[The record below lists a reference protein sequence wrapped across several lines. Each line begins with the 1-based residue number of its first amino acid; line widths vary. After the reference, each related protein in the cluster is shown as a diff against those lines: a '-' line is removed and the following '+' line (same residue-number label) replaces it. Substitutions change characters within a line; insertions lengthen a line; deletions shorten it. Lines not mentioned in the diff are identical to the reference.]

1 MQEIKLVLVGFGNV
15 GQAFLRLL
23 LDKQKYLSEKYGVQF
38 LVTGIATGRHGFAV
52 DSHGI
57 NLDEIMKIIEKKEPI
72 SRLNTGYEINS
83 SHNFLETI
91 QADVVFENTPVNH
104 TDGQP
109 AIDFITRSLKKGMHV
124 ITANKG
130 PVAYA
135 HNQLT
140 QLARQNKVHFL
151 FESTVMD
158 GAPIFSLFRS
168 ALPGVNLKGFSGI
181 LNSCTNLL
189 IERMENGDSLEEA
202 TEFAR
207 SIGIAETDPTA
218 DIDGFDAAIKVSILC
233 QVLLNL
239 PILPGDVSRQGIRQ
253 ISQGDIKLARN
264 EGKKWKLMCK
274 AEQKGDIFN
283 ASVSPEKV
291 SPVSPLYCV
300 SGTSSAINFE
310 TDVLPGLG
318 VIESNPGP
326 QTTAYGLLADLL
338 YVLNNPI
345 IQ

>member
-1 MQEIKLVLVGFGNV
+1 MQEIKLILIGFGNV

-23 LDKQKYLSEKYGVQF
+23 LDKQQYLQEKYGYQF

-52 DSHGI
+52 DSRGI
-57 NLDEIMKIIEKKEPI
+57 NMDRILQIMENHESI
-72 SRLNTGYEINS
+72 STLNPADAVNS
-83 SHNFLETI
+83 SHQLLETI
-91 QADVVFENTPVNH
+91 QADFVFENTPVNH
-104 TDGQP
+104 IDGQP
-109 AIDFITRSLKKGMHV
+109 AIDHITQALQKGMHV

-135 HNQLT
+135 HAQLT
-140 QLARQNKVHFL
+140 QLAYQHKVHFL

-168 ALPGVNLKGFSGI
+168 ALPGIKLQGFSGI

-189 IERMENGDSLEEA
+189 IERMENGESLEEA

-207 SIGIAETDPTA
+207 SIGIVETDPSA
-218 DIDGFDAAIKVSILC
+218 DIDGLDAAIKVSILC

-239 PILPGDVSRQGIRQ
+239 PILPGDISRQGIRD
-253 ISQGDIKLARN
+253 ISLEDIKSARN
-264 EGKKWKLMCK
+264 EGKKWKLICK
-274 AEQKGDIFN
+274 AGKQGEIFH
-283 ASVSPEKV
+283 ASVTPEKV
-291 SPVSPLYCV
+291 SPVSPMFSV
-300 SGTSSAINFE
+300 SGTSSAINFQ

-318 VIESNPGP
+318 VIETNPGP

-338 YVLNNPI
+338 YALNNPI
-345 IQ
+345 R